1 MIFTDEETA
10 MIEGIIGSFFLGSH
24 ASEDVRFAYARVMQH
39 MADDTL
45 DAVDYRLISNAADF
59 AIKNRFCESCSGEGQ
74 RILTTVLIKATSAS

>member
-10 MIEGIIGSFFLGSH
+10 MIEGVIGAFFSGSH
-24 ASEDVRFAYARVMQH
+24 ASENVRHTYARVMQH
-39 MADDTL
+39 LTDDAL

-74 RILTTVLIKATSAS
+74 RILTTVLIKTTSAS

>member
-10 MIEGIIGSFFLGSH
+10 MIEGIIGSFFSGSH

-45 DAVDYRLISNAADF
+45 DAVDYRLISNAADLRSKTDF
-59 AIKNRFCESCSGEGQ
+59 ANPAAERGSVS
-74 RILTTVLIKATSAS
+74 